1 MLDDVRKHR
10 LPFRLH
16 RGGRSGSAVEQVP
29 PSAAGPATLLTEQ
42 RLAVASQRQLVWWRF
57 RRHKMAMVSAAI
69 LILMYMVV
77 IFADFLATHDPQDS
91 SAARIFMPPQ
101 RVQLFDGLSFSPHIH
116 PVQGHRDPVTLQ
128 PVYTV
133 NDSTNIPV
141 HFFVHGYSYKLFGL
155 FTTDIHL
162 MGVDGQVNGQPASN
176 SLALV
181 GADEEGRDVY
191 SRLMVATRTSMS
203 IGLIGVSIS
212 LVLGCLLGGISGYY
226 GGLIDTLVQ
235 RLIEVIRAIPTI
247 PLWMGLAAAMPR
259 DWSVIKVYFCITLII
274 SFIGWTGLA
283 REVRGRFLQV
293 RNEDFVTAAE
303 LAGTRP
309 RRVIT
314 THMLPLFTSHIIATT
329 TLALPGMIVAET
341 SLSFLGLGLRPPAVS
356 WGVMLQ
362 EAQNIQAV
370 ALTPWLLAP
379 VVPVVVSCLA
389 FNFVGD
395 GLRDAADPYGN

>member
-1 MLDDVRKHR
+1 
-10 LPFRLH
+10 
-16 RGGRSGSAVEQVP
+16 
-29 PSAAGPATLLTEQ
+29 
-42 RLAVASQRQLVWWRF
+42 
-57 RRHKMAMVSAAI
+57 VS
-69 LILMYMVV
+69 
-77 IFADFLATHDPQDS
+77 
-91 SAARIFMPPQ
+91 
-101 RVQLFDGLSFSPHIH
+101 LFDGFSLSPHVH
-116 PVQGHRDPVTLQ
+116 PVVGHRDPVTLE

-133 NDSTNIPV
+133 DENTNIPV

-162 MGVDGQVNGQPASN
+162 MGVEGQVNGQPALN
-176 SLALV
+176 SLSML
-181 GADEEGRDVY
+181 GADEEGRDVF
-191 SRLMVATRTSMS
+191 SRLLVATRTSMS

-226 GGLIDTLVQ
+226 GGIVDMLVQ

-259 DWSVIKVYFCITLII
+259 DWSVLKVYFCITLII
-274 SFIGWTGLA
+274 SLIGWTGLA

-303 LAGTRP
+303 LGGTRP

-314 THMLPLFTSHIIATT
+314 SHMLPLFTSHIIAST
-329 TLALPGMIVAET
+329 TLALPGMIIAET

-379 VVPVVVSCLA
+379 VVPVVVACLA

-395 GLRDAADPYGN
+395 GLRDAADPYSD